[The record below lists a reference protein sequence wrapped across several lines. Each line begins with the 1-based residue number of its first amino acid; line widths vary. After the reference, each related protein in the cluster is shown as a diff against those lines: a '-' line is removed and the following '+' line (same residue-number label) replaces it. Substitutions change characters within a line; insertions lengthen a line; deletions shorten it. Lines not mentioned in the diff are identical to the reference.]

1 MGQLETDPLPKRR
14 AEFLRRQVDTVGR
27 PGQPGGRIRNVVSVG
42 MLSEGWDAKTV
53 TPIMGLRAFTS
64 HLPCEAADAQS
75 AGMMDL

>member
-1 MGQLETDPLPKRR
+1 M
-14 AEFLRRQVDTVGR
+14 GR

-64 HLPCEAADAQS
+64 HLPCEADAQS